1 MVARSSSMVVYP
13 PPPGVR
19 LPFAFKDATAVGRAL
34 LRRVGLDPDAI
45 PSDDTL
51 DGTLDLP
58 QLVML
63 RFVQRL
69 AATAGPDFVS
79 IPEDLVWVGEEH
91 LASVF
96 EALRALTTSPA
107 HVRRWLKRQAL
118 WLAVTRG
125 EPRDVVLVAAL
136 LSLPGVR

>member
-1 MVARSSSMVVYP
+1 MVVYP

-45 PSDDTL
+45 PSGDE
-51 DGTLDLP
+51 LDL
-58 QLVML
+58 QQDVML
-63 RFVQRL
+63 RFVRGL
-69 AATAGPDFVS
+69 ASSGPDFVS
-79 IPEDLVWVGEEH
+79 IPEDLGWVGEEH
-91 LASVF
+91 LGPIF
-96 EALRALTTSPA
+96 EALRALATSPA